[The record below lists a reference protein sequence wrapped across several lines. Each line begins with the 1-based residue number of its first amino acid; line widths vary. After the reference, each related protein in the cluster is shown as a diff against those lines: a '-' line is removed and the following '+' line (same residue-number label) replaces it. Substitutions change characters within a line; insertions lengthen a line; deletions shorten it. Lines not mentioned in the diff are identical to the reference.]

1 MAEQR
6 GKRRPKRPATAPS
19 DGLDDGELPPLL
31 RAVPSLLQLPVEMLP
46 EALPPPAVRVELEE
60 IDHEDEAAPA
70 DDGPHLIDS
79 APRWWS
85 RAPEV
90 KPNADAFDASHLE
103 CKRQGE
109 EAYDER
115 YKGRKTR

>member
-31 RAVPSLLQLPVEMLP
+31 RAVPSLPQLPVEMLP

-70 DDGPHLIDS
+70 DDRRTHCTACTLYRAHTRDNPSEHT
-79 APRWWS
+79 APFPFS
-85 RAPEV
+85 Y
-90 KPNADAFDASHLE
+90 
-103 CKRQGE
+103 Q
-109 EAYDER
+109 
-115 YKGRKTR
+115 T